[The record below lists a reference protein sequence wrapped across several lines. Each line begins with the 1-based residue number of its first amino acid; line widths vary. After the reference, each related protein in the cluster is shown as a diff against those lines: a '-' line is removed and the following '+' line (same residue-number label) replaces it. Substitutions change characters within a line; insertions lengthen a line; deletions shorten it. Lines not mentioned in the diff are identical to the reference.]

1 MNKETMIRD
10 IIRNVMYGSR
20 SALEHRETEI
30 ARIARCVQDGK
41 MSVKDSIDR
50 TADTMNTYKTVI
62 KNLSDTATWKLL
74 QIVDGKPID
83 GIKVEG
89 HTGKWYVV
97 DVVNTVKAGKVKT
110 LLLLE
115 HETYGDETA
124 ALITDTDF
132 NIVMDDVWN
141 GFEDYWEAFPEG

>member
-30 ARIARCVQDGK
+30 TRIARCVQDGK
-41 MSVKDSIDR
+41 MSAKDSIDR

-74 QIVDGKPID
+74 QIADGKPYEYGTHWKLM
-83 GIKVEG
+83 GIRVSER
-89 HTGKWYVV
+89 
-97 DVVNTVKAGKVKT
+97 
-110 LLLLE
+110 
-115 HETYGDETA
+115 DE
-124 ALITDTDF
+124 DF
-132 NIVMDDVWN
+132 DN
-141 GFEDYWEAFPEG
+141 